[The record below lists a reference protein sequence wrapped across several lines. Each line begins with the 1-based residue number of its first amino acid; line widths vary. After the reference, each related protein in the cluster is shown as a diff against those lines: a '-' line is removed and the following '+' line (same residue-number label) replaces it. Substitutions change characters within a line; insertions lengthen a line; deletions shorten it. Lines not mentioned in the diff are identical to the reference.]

1 MGVASNPRV
10 RRLDLDQGSATKA
23 HAPAGSVRFRGDK
36 HADPVS
42 FSGMEPGRENSPLFV
57 RMGGRTQLLQLLR
70 HFYADVRQHQEI
82 GPIFTARIHD
92 WPAHLEKI
100 ADFWSNVTGGPV
112 RYDGPM
118 PQKHFPLQ
126 LEPKHF
132 EAWLDLWR
140 RHCRI
145 HLAAPEAGELIRA
158 AESIGER
165 LRWLTSVKRLP
176 AT

>member
-1 MGVASNPRV
+1 MSVSLVDPGVENP
-10 RRLDLDQGSATKA
+10 
-23 HAPAGSVRFRGDK
+23 
-36 HADPVS
+36 
-42 FSGMEPGRENSPLFV
+42 PLFV
-57 RMGGRTQLLQLLR
+57 RLGGRPQLLHLVR

-82 GPIFTARIHD
+82 GPIFTARIQD

-112 RYDGPM
+112 RYEGPM

-126 LEPKHF
+126 LESRHF

-165 LRWLTSVKRLP
+165 LRSLTALARSAP
-176 AT
+176 S